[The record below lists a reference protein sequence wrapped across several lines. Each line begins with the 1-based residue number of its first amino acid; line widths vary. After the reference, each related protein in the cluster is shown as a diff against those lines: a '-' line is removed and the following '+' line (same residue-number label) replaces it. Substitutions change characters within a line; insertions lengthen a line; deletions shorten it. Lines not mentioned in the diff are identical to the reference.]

1 MASEGILFVV
11 SAPSGTGKST
21 VTHRLIEAVPGLAF
35 SVSFTTREP
44 RECEI
49 DGKDYHFVDRPRF
62 EAMIGDGAFLE
73 WAEVYNRMYGTGLAA
88 TREALESGLDLV
100 LDVDVQGA
108 RQVRRG
114 AISAVDVMILPPD
127 YATLESRLVGRG
139 SETDDARERRL
150 AEARQEA
157 QEFREFD
164 FVIVNDNLDQTV
176 SELAAIV
183 SAERRRSER
192 SVEQVERII
201 DTFPS

>member
-1 MASEGILFVV
+1 MAGEGILFVV

-21 VTHRLIEAVPGLAF
+21 VTHRLIEAVTGLAF

-44 RECEI
+44 RTGEI
-49 DGKDYHFVDRPRF
+49 DGKDYHFVDRSRF
-62 EAMIGDGAFLE
+62 EAMVTDGAFLE

-88 TREALESGLDLV
+88 TREALATGMDLV

-108 RQVRRG
+108 RKVRRG
-114 AISAVDVMILPPD
+114 LIPAVEVMILPPD

-139 SETDDARERRL
+139 SETEDARDRRL

-164 FVIVNDNLDQTV
+164 YVVVNDSLDQTV
-176 SELAAIV
+176 NELAAIV
-183 SAERRRSER
+183 SAERRRSDR
-192 SVEQVERII
+192 CVEQVERII

>member
-1 MASEGILFVV
+1 M
-11 SAPSGTGKST
+11 
-21 VTHRLIEAVPGLAF
+21 
-35 SVSFTTREP
+35 
-44 RECEI
+44 
-49 DGKDYHFVDRPRF
+49 DRARF
-62 EAMIGDGAFLE
+62 GAMIGEGAFLE

-139 SETDDARERRL
+139 SETDDVRDRRL

-192 SVEQVERII
+192 IVEQVERII